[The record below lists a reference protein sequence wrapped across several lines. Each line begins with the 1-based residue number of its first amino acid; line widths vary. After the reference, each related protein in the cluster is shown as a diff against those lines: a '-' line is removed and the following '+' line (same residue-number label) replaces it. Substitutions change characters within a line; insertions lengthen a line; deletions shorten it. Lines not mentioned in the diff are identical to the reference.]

1 MKLTLFGKEINV
13 ELPADPV
20 AFVQEWALKIL
31 DAMGYSWPMTNTDVS
46 KPGRRGGETYNNGY
60 RAPSD
65 SVAVSKWIR
74 HSELPIRSRD
84 IGR

>member
-31 DAMGYSWPMTNTDVS
+31 DAMGYSWPMTSTDVLEAWS
-46 KPGRRGGETYNNGY
+46 AR
-60 RAPSD
+60 
-65 SVAVSKWIR
+65 W
-74 HSELPIRSRD
+74 RD
-84 IGR
+84 LQQRLQGSLRLCCRL